1 MTYTYEL
8 TEGTIIKRSD
18 GAFIPNDPANRDYAE
33 YQEWLKAGNTPTPYT
48 PPAPEPVKS
57 LTPKEK
63 LERAGLSLDEFAQ
76 LIDEAQSIIKHD
88 PPPDKERGV

>member
-1 MTYTYEL
+1 MTYTL
-8 TEGTIIKRSD
+8 TASGSVVRDSD
-18 GAFIPNDPANRDYAE
+18 GAAIPSDPENRDSRE
-33 YQEWLKAGNTPTPYT
+33 YSAWAAKGNKPTPYT

-76 LIDEAQSIIKHD
+76 LINEAQSIIKHD